1 MEEQDNIKF
10 DQVTSLNWGSSGV
23 KEERNIEK
31 EYDSLYD
38 ELLDKCNPSE
48 FKGTQ
53 KFYIA
58 NEIFSKLS
66 NNGGIS
72 DDELL
77 ILRDKAI
84 DELNVHISTTKKF
97 NYLCQILDPDNYIKL
112 KPYNKDLVANAGRIY
127 DSIIQNKDDIREL
140 ERIEGE
146 ESTKSIIEEYDYLN
160 LAQDEYIE
168 KYPKGKYANEIREI
182 KFKQIQKDKSDE
194 YLYFM
199 NHSAEEYVEKYP
211 RGTYFNEAK
220 NFIEDYKSYMNS
232 YPNGRYKKEAEEAAR
247 KDSVE
252 SITLVV
258 LLICLLILILIFV
271 ICQ

>member
-10 DQVTSLNWGSSGV
+10 DQVTSLNWGSAGV
-23 KEERNIEK
+23 KEKRNTEK

-38 ELLDKCNPSE
+38 ELLDKCNPSG

-66 NNGGIS
+66 NNGIGIS

-77 ILRDKAI
+77 KLRDKAI
-84 DELNVHISTTKKF
+84 DGLDIHISTAKKF
-97 NYLCQILDPDNYIKL
+97 DYLSKVLNPDNFIKI
-112 KPYNKDLVANAGRIY
+112 KPYNCELVANAGRIY
-127 DSIIQNKDDIREL
+127 DSIIQNRYDIREL
-140 ERIEGE
+140 ECIECDIL
-146 ESTKSIIEEYDYLN
+146 TKYIIEEYDFISLTPN
-160 LAQDEYIE
+160 EYVK
-168 KYPKGKYANEIREI
+168 KYPKGRHADKAIQEIQE
-182 KFKQIQKDKSDE
+182 E
-194 YLYFM
+194 YSRF
-199 NHSAEEYVEKYP
+199 NKCSAEEYIKEYP
-211 RGTYFNEAK
+211 QGTYAIEAK